1 MADSVKK
8 RCSKAKEVKAAN
20 KVELLKSCLDKKDFC
35 GDAAYYSC
43 MRKYFTLYPPE
54 SNNKSANKKNKVD
67 ACKGSMKFVPGDV
80 VMGTLNNLIKQF
92 SSNQTKEANNQ
103 LQNIL
108 GNKKKELKY
117 RATVKKVDDKSI
129 VLNFDDYHNFKKV
142 ISSTPQNPTTQK
154 STTQNFNDFKNSNI
168 VAFLKSLKTTEDEPT
183 TTGGSIFTKTQEE
196 KNKNTQQ
203 SYQLGQ
209 LKNISIP
216 FEEFNRSDAV
226 KYKPSSVMGH
236 IKKGAQDVGKIF
248 ELSIKPI
255 INEGRPALSETKTN
269 MGKDEESSSK
279 NLTKVHPWTGKLK
292 LKQMLPFDTK
302 QEYEDKMIDDGKE
315 PDKYILKLY
324 EIYDNKYHLKLIE
337 DTLNKINKE
346 KSLVNKIKGTKKQS
360 DTENALK
367 KDLTK
372 YLKGLYPGLYPKEAH
387 IASNKKYNL
396 KGHEN
401 LTKVDTKLLSTNKK
415 QEGGDLLNTDNLNKY
430 RQNTNFFD
438 NKKSFDKNLSEF
450 VNKEVGD
457 KVYNKITKNN
467 KKESPGEA
475 LKPLANEKNSIAK
488 KHGENPKSTNFIK
501 KIKKDVY
508 NKEIIGIE
516 KSDNIAL
523 LKRIKNFFE
532 NARRF
537 RKRQI
542 IMIAI
547 LGWAIHKFVKKKI
560 FVGINILILAFFL
573 YECFY
578 SSIGDIL
585 IAAITVFLT
594 IVLIGTI
601 KGVLNIFSSDCESS
615 SPDWDPDTNKL
626 YTDRY
631 VVSVLGAIL
640 LIMSLRTLCNFVP
653 WLKLDWML
661 WKISLGIMIL
671 QNNIIYKGEGVETG
685 INSAASFFFVLSCL
699 NALYQY
705 MIKND
710 SKKTIGLGDL
720 ENFADVLNS
729 SYYMIDDTIED
740 V

>member
-8 RCSKAKEVKAAN
+8 RCSKAKKVKAAN

-54 SNNKSANKKNKVD
+54 SNNNSANEKQNKKNKVD

-92 SSNQTKEANNQ
+92 SSNQTQEANNQ

-108 GNKKKELKY
+108 GNKKEELKY

-129 VLNFDDYHNFKKV
+129 VLNFDDYHNFKRIFK
-142 ISSTPQNPTTQK
+142 TND
-154 STTQNFNDFKNSNI
+154 STTNFI
-168 VAFLKSLKTTEDEPT
+168 VELFKSLKSSNNENNV
-183 TTGGSIFTKTQEE
+183 TGGGSNNNNKKKIWNNKYNHNEETTKKEQQLNQLE
-196 KNKNTQQ
+196 K
-203 SYQLGQ
+203 

-216 FEEFNRSDAV
+216 FEKFNQSDAV
-226 KYKPSSVMGH
+226 KYKPSSAIGH
-236 IKKGAQDVGKIF
+236 FKKGFGEAKEILSEIF
-248 ELSIKPI
+248 ESVLKELPI
-255 INEGRPALSETKTN
+255 AKSETKSN
-269 MGKDEESSSK
+269 MGEDEENTIINK
-279 NLTKVHPWTGKLK
+279 TKVYPWTGKLK
-292 LKQMLPFDTK
+292 LRQMVPFETK
-302 QEYEDKMIDDGKE
+302 QEYIDNMANTGAE
-315 PDKYILKLY
+315 PSSFILKLY

-337 DTLNKINKE
+337 DMLDQIKKE
-346 KSLVNKIKGTKKQS
+346 K
-360 DTENALK
+360 
-367 KDLTK
+367 
-372 YLKGLYPGLYPKEAH
+372 
-387 IASNKKYNL
+387 
-396 KGHEN
+396 
-401 LTKVDTKLLSTNKK
+401 
-415 QEGGDLLNTDNLNKY
+415 
-430 RQNTNFFD
+430 
-438 NKKSFDKNLSEF
+438 KKSFKDKLYSTKPKVSETESKLQNFLKQSVKDKQSGGDIDFFKEKNGKLEQKNLEENLKQYKQNFEQNNDSNSSSNDENTQESNNSS
-450 VNKEVGD
+450 NK
-457 KVYNKITKNN
+457 
-467 KKESPGEA
+467 A
-475 LKPLANEKNSIAK
+475 
-488 KHGENPKSTNFIK
+488 STFIK

-516 KSDNIAL
+516 KSDNRAIAL
-523 LKRIKNFFE
+523 LKRIKNFFKISWKY
-532 NARRF
+532 
-537 RKRQI
+537 RKMQI
-542 IMIAI
+542 TILAI
-547 LGWAIHKFVKKKI
+547 IGWAIHKFVKKKI

-585 IAAITVFLT
+585 VATITVFLT
-594 IVLIGTI
+594 IVLLGTI

-615 SPDWDPDTNKL
+615 PDWDPDTNKL
-626 YTDRY
+626 LTDRY
-631 VVSVLGAIL
+631 VVSVLGGIL

-671 QNNIIYKGEGVETG
+671 QSNILYKGQTLETG
-685 INSAASFFFVLSCL
+685 INSTASFFFVLSCF

>member
-54 SNNKSANKKNKVD
+54 SNNNSAKDKQKKNKVD

-80 VMGTLNNLIKQF
+80 VMGTLSNLISKF
-92 SSNQTKEANNQ
+92 STTQTKKATEQ
-103 LQNIL
+103 LENKL
-108 GNKKKELKY
+108 GDKKEELKY
-117 RATVKKVDDKSI
+117 RATVKKVDDKFI
-129 VLNFDDYHNFKKV
+129 TLNFDDYHNFKEV
-142 ISSTPQNPTTQK
+142 ITSTPQNSTPQK
-154 STTQNFNDFKNSNI
+154 STTQNSTPQNSNI

-183 TTGGSIFTKTQEE
+183 TTGGGGYKFRKTQEE
-196 KNKNTQQ
+196 KNKNKQQ

-209 LKNISIP
+209 LKDISIP
-216 FEEFNRSDAV
+216 FEKFNQSDAV

-236 IKKGAQDVGKIF
+236 LKKGAKDFGSLLY
-248 ELSIKPI
+248 ELSLKPI
-255 INEGRPALSETKTN
+255 INEGLPALLETKTN

-302 QEYEDKMIDDGKE
+302 QEYEDNMIIDGKE
-315 PDKYILKLY
+315 PDKYILELY
-324 EIYDNKYHLKLIE
+324 KIYDDEYHLKLIE
-337 DTLNKINKE
+337 DTLNKINKD

-367 KDLTK
+367 KDLTN
-372 YLKGLYPGLYPKEAH
+372 YLKGKYPNLFPES
-387 IASNKKYNL
+387 SNPNEHK
-396 KGHEN
+396 
-401 LTKVDTKLLSTNKK
+401 
-415 QEGGDLLNTDNLNKY
+415 GGDLLKKHNLNKY
-430 RQNTNFFD
+430 GQNENFFD
-438 NKKSFDKNLSEF
+438 NEESFDKNLSEF

-457 KVYNKITKNN
+457 KVYSEVTKNN
-467 KKESPGEA
+467 KKESPGEE

-501 KIKKDVY
+501 KLKKDVY
-508 NKEIIGIE
+508 NKEIIGI
-516 KSDNIAL
+516 KKGDKDWTVW

-585 IAAITVFLT
+585 FAVIIVFLT

-631 VVSVLGAIL
+631 IVSVLGAIL

-685 INSAASFFFVLSCL
+685 INSTASFFFVLSCF

-729 SYYMIDDTIED
+729 SYYMIDDN
-740 V
+740 

>member
-80 VMGTLNNLIKQF
+80 VMGTLNNLISQF
-92 SSNQTKEANNQ
+92 SSKQTKKANNQ
-103 LQNIL
+103 LLNIL

-129 VLNFDDYHNFKKV
+129 VLNFDDDYHNFKKV

-168 VAFLKSLKTTEDEPT
+168 VAFLKSLKTTEGEPT
-183 TTGGSIFTKTQEE
+183 TTGGNKFRKTQEE
-196 KNKNTQQ
+196 KNKNKQQ
-203 SYQLGQ
+203 SYQLDQ

-216 FEEFNRSDAV
+216 FEKFNQSDAV
-226 KYKPSSVMGH
+226 KYKPSSAMGH
-236 IKKGAQDVGKIF
+236 IKKGAHDVWKILV
-248 ELSIKPI
+248 ELSK
-255 INEGRPALSETKTN
+255 PALSETKTN

-302 QEYEDKMIDDGKE
+302 QEYEDKMINDGKE
-315 PDKYILKLY
+315 PDKYILNLY
-324 EIYDNKYHLKLIE
+324 KIYDNKYHLKLIE
-337 DTLNKINKE
+337 DMLDQIKKE
-346 KSLVNKIKGTKKQS
+346 KSKDKSLVNKIKGTKKQS

-367 KDLTK
+367 KDLTN
-372 YLKGLYPGLYPKEAH
+372 YLKGKYPYLFPES
-387 IASNKKYNL
+387 SNPNEHK
-396 KGHEN
+396 
-401 LTKVDTKLLSTNKK
+401 
-415 QEGGDLLNTDNLNKY
+415 GGDLLKKHNLNEY
-430 RQNTNFFD
+430 GQNKNFFD
-438 NKKSFDKNLSEF
+438 NEKSFDKNLSEF

-457 KVYNKITKNN
+457 KVYSEVTKNN

-488 KHGENPKSTNFIK
+488 KLGENPKSTNFIK
-501 KIKKDVY
+501 KLKKDVY
-508 NKEIIGIE
+508 NKEIIGI
-516 KSDNIAL
+516 KKGDKDWTVW

-585 IAAITVFLT
+585 FAVIIVFLT

>member
-8 RCSKAKEVKAAN
+8 RCSKAKKVKAAN

-54 SNNKSANKKNKVD
+54 SNNSTVEKQKKKNKVD

-80 VMGTLNNLIKQF
+80 VMGDFFDLLEKLIDKFKFNSPTNKLGLQTIIKKQKEKKNLN
-92 SSNQTKEANNQ
+92 
-103 LQNIL
+103 
-108 GNKKKELKY
+108 LKY
-117 RATVKKVDDKSI
+117 RATVKRVDDKFI
-129 VLNFDDYHNFKKV
+129 TLNFDDYHNFLNKIFGEKKETDLPRLL
-142 ISSTPQNPTTQK
+142 ITLN
-154 STTQNFNDFKNSNI
+154 
-168 VAFLKSLKTTEDEPT
+168 
-183 TTGGSIFTKTQEE
+183 
-196 KNKNTQQ
+196 KNKFNRTTVPQEIIGGANK
-203 SYQLGQ
+203 SHNNIIENKESQ
-209 LKNISIP
+209 LKDISIP

-226 KYKPSSVMGH
+226 KYKPSSAMGH
-236 IKKGAQDVGKIF
+236 IKKGFGEAKEILSEIF
-248 ELSIKPI
+248 ESFFKELRIAK
-255 INEGRPALSETKTN
+255 SETKTN
-269 MGKDEESSSK
+269 MGEDEENTIINK
-279 NLTKVHPWTGKLK
+279 KKVYPWTGKLK
-292 LKQMLPFDTK
+292 LRQMVPFETK
-302 QEYEDKMIDDGKE
+302 QEYIDNMANKGEE
-315 PDKYILKLY
+315 PSSFILNLY
-324 EIYDNKYHLKLIE
+324 EIYDNEYHLKLIE
-337 DTLNKINKE
+337 DTLDQIKKE
-346 KSLVNKIKGTKKQS
+346 KSES
-360 DTENALK
+360 DTKPSVSETELELK
-367 KDLTK
+367 KFLGNFYKPNMQSGGGIDLFKKKLKENLIK
-372 YLKGLYPGLYPKEAH
+372 YNQNFNQNNSSTNDENTQESNNS
-387 IASNKKYNL
+387 SNKARTIIE
-396 KGHEN
+396 HME
-401 LTKVDTKLLSTNKK
+401 
-415 QEGGDLLNTDNLNKY
+415 
-430 RQNTNFFD
+430 
-438 NKKSFDKNLSEF
+438 
-450 VNKEVGD
+450 
-457 KVYNKITKNN
+457 
-467 KKESPGEA
+467 
-475 LKPLANEKNSIAK
+475 
-488 KHGENPKSTNFIK
+488 
-501 KIKKDVY
+501 KDVY
-508 NKEIIGIE
+508 NKEIIGI
-516 KSDNIAL
+516 KKGDKDWTVW

-532 NARRF
+532 NAGRF

-547 LGWAIHKFVKKKI
+547 LGWACYKFYEKKI

-585 IAAITVFLT
+585 FAVIIVFLT

-631 VVSVLGAIL
+631 IVSVLGAIL

-685 INSAASFFFVLSCL
+685 INSTASFFFVLSCF

-729 SYYMIDDTIED
+729 SYYMIDDN
-740 V
+740 